1 MDSKQLILFIV
12 LSFAVLLGW
21 QALAPKEYTQQPLSN
36 TTNTADTPALPLPVS
51 HPQEVASVLAQGQRI
66 HVKTD
71 VVDAYIDTQ
80 GGDLREL
87 TLIYDDASQHP
98 QKNKQLL
105 IDDAKSRQIYVAQ
118 TGLISSQNSLLPT
131 HKTLFKAEKYAYVL
145 DPNQDRLT
153 VHLTAPDAL
162 GVKVHKIYT
171 FHRGRYLIDVHYEIE
186 NTAPTPITLS
196 AYYRLLRDG
205 KEPSGNTQFASTFF
219 GAAVYTAEHKFQK
232 NSFEDIAKG
241 EVNYPLVTDNGWVG
255 VLQHYFTTAWIL
267 SPTYQS
273 NVCSLE
279 VANSCRFE
287 MKRLSD
293 GLFSVGAIV
302 DLPQIPAGTKK
313 TLSVPLFAGP
323 EETRVINAVAPGFDL
338 VKDYGWFTVIAK
350 PLFWLLDQ
358 IHTVVGN
365 WGWAIVILTILI
377 KALFFP
383 LSAASYR
390 SMAKMR
396 TLAPRMQALKERY
409 GQDKLKFQQSVMA
422 LYKEEKVNPL
432 GGCLPMLI
440 QIPVFIALYWA
451 LLASVELRQA
461 PWILWIHDLSQQD
474 PYYILPVLMAA
485 SMFIQ
490 TYLSPPP
497 PDPMQAK
504 LMKIMPMVFSIMFF
518 FFPAGLV
525 LYWVVNNILSILQQ
539 WYITRTIAR
548 ESKHAKK

>member
-12 LSFAVLLGW
+12 LSFAILLGW
-21 QALAPKEYTQQPLSN
+21 QALAPKQYTQQPLVS
-36 TTNTADTPALPLPVS
+36 TSDTPKAALPLNSEP
-51 HPQEVASVLAQGQRI
+51 EVAGVLVQGQRI

-71 VVDAYIDTQ
+71 VMDAYIDTQ

-87 TLIYDDASQHP
+87 TLTHEETSNAE
-98 QKNKQLL
+98 KNKRLL
-105 IDDAKSRQIYVAQ
+105 MDDAKSRQTYVAQ

-131 HKTLFKAEKYAYVL
+131 HKTLFKAEKYSYAL
-145 DPNQDRLT
+145 DPTQNLLT
-153 VHLTAPDAL
+153 VRLTAPDAL

-171 FHRGRYLIDVHYEIE
+171 FHRGRYLIDVRYEIE
-186 NTAPTPITLS
+186 NTAATPITLS

-205 KEPSGNTQFASTFF
+205 KEPEGKTHFASTFF

-267 SPTYQS
+267 SPSYQP
-273 NVCSLE
+273 NVCSAD

-287 MKRLSD
+287 MKRLTD

-313 TLSVPLFAGP
+313 TLDVPLFAGP

-396 TLAPRMQALKERY
+396 TLTPRMKALKERY
-409 GQDKLKFQQSVMA
+409 GEDKLKFQQSVMS

-474 PYYILPVLMAA
+474 PYYILPILMAA
-485 SMFIQ
+485 SMFLQ

-504 LMKIMPMVFSIMFF
+504 MMKIMPMIFSIMFF

-525 LYWVVNNILSILQQ
+525 LYWVVNNVLSILQQ
-539 WYITRTIAR
+539 WYVTRTIER
-548 ESKHAKK
+548 ESANAKK